1 MIALLFFFKS
11 ETNQEGVDALT
22 PFHVYF
28 NPTKPLICPG
38 VTLGM
43 YLFSNPGIII
53 NNNKLFP
60 AEHQYNQYSSILMKV
75 ITENQDE
82 FERLGVKVGN
92 IGSHLARKGAATL
105 AASGCTVSLSMAS
118 ICNCAGWKMGG
129 GRDKCIKYKS
139 VGAVPWSYPLWS

>member
-82 FERLGVKVGN
+82 FERLGVMVGS
-92 IGSHLARKGAATL
+92 IGSHSARKGTVTL
-105 AASGCTVSLSMAS
+105 AANGCTVSPSMTAIS
-118 ICNCAGWKMGG
+118 NHTGWKMGG
-129 GRDKCIKYKS
+129 TRDKYIK
-139 VGAVPWSYPLWS
+139 